1 MRDYEFEREVF
12 DKQWAIFLTA
22 FQYAFAIGFALAGMA
37 LALDAATILHIP
49 APKFFVWLL
58 LISFVGFPIV
68 TIVKVGYSRLLRW
81 SELKERDGRICFDRV
96 VQAEYTAAG
105 RSEEYNIYEVR
116 KLTSTRMTRRY
127 LIIEGDIRKAV
138 VSWNKTMLFSEN
150 ISSMKIPRAYEDMD
164 TLEALKQQELGAA
177 DF

>member
-1 MRDYEFEREVF
+1 M
-12 DKQWAIFLTA
+12 
-22 FQYAFAIGFALAGMA
+22 
-37 LALDAATILHIP
+37 
-49 APKFFVWLL
+49 
-58 LISFVGFPIV
+58 
-68 TIVKVGYSRLLRW
+68 
-81 SELKERDGRICFDRV
+81 KERDGRIYYDRV
-96 VQAEYTAAG
+96 VRAEYTGMG
-105 RSEEYNIYEVR
+105 RVEEYHVYEIR
-116 KLTSTRMTRRY
+116 KVTSTRTTRRH

>member
-22 FQYAFAIGFALAGMA
+22 FQYAFAIGFVLSGMA

-58 LISFVGFPIV
+58 LISVVGFPIV
-68 TIVKVGYSRLLRW
+68 SLVKEGYSRLLRW
-81 SELKERDGRICFDRV
+81 SELKERDGRIYYDRV
-96 VQAEYTAAG
+96 VRAKYTGMG
-105 RSEEYNIYEVR
+105 RVEEYHVYEIR
-116 KLTSTRMTRRY
+116 KVTSTRTTRRH